1 MEDNIKWD
9 DDEPPVEG
17 TVAPFGPAYGQS
29 AFHPPPID
37 PEVEDLQG
45 SVVSYPAEDK
55 NAHGSKRTPG
65 ARRSVS
71 ALLLWQANQS
81 LTPLQRHDSLG
92 ADPPNRNSGL
102 ENFGSQG
109 WPPVKSALGPSR
121 TPSRQSR
128 QVNATPRAGMRSTS
142 RLANGMRPSSVAQS
156 DILVPN
162 VAISVRAP
170 SIMVD
175 RPPSAQSLVSL
186 APTDPEMRYALDH
199 PEASSPVASPP
210 QSVRSR
216 AELLPS
222 RKSHSFYREHV
233 GGGSAPNSPGP
244 VQHSRNPA
252 TYQAYGSGLRSRVG
266 SPLRQDLNLD
276 APPQAPSI
284 HAISARAPQT
294 PRGQPIR
301 PPSPPRQAIIQA
313 PPSPRRP
320 PIQSTSGP
328 GPRPLS
334 SSTKP
339 PPSPPP
345 KDNQVI
351 PAPPPPPPPVVRQF
365 QTPASQRTQYGPQK
379 PPELISTLRLRRVDP
394 SHLPPDWPL
403 PRESDVPP
411 TRQGA
416 TPHGTPRANRIKA
429 MSVRSGDDGRVRTI
443 AAEQDL
449 GDEHVQSHVHELTE
463 LDDHIIIHQP
473 GEAEHFDDWHSIDE
487 NADIANHMQ
496 EVYEIVDAEDEP
508 FVPPPEE
515 IGTIH
520 GASEEGDSTPKA
532 TNFELLPMD
541 IEIHP
546 PSERSP
552 PRAGSSLY
560 MVDENQLD
568 RVEDM
573 PERELIEMLKT
584 PRTGYTN
591 LHTDGGESVY
601 QGLNPHTLDMLGK
614 HHDEDLCILLQAVDD
629 ELQHPVVRKAVR
641 RAISSRLRNLGM
653 GDDYDVSCFDL
664 GVSIIVLTRTLQT
677 VKRDP
682 KLNAELHQY
691 AYGNSFGGHELP
703 DDAPEWAKTLD
714 AHVRELTETMKA
726 TQLKGN
732 GRDKSKRNKL
742 KYRGEDT
749 VTVDRT
755 EEEADRTTVTGFEGD
770 SLHPGQ
776 AVDEGGL
783 HYRPDTDI
791 DHAEGTYGDT
801 VRRGLMEESP
811 GGQIYEE
818 EIYKLRKRSGSPRS
832 QAIWEIEEERARGEL
847 PMDDMHD
854 GRGSEY
860 HNGDRRIARPNL
872 SDNPLSPNAIDSAVD
887 APDWL
892 TRFGIDPNEPPPWLK
907 VYQRLLNWAI
917 VWPFSEFDGALQS
930 CQRGEQVDEVAL
942 SIWTTQVYK
951 RYVRAQLTQY
961 PPRPTDKMF
970 VPPNLTDAI
979 NNAVYNGRHADAAGM
994 LRDLW
999 YPFGFSGSP
1008 RIILALGRHRREDNH
1023 WVAHRYAHPCM
1034 THNITDGHQ

>member
-1 MEDNIKWD
+1 
-9 DDEPPVEG
+9 
-17 TVAPFGPAYGQS
+17 
-29 AFHPPPID
+29 
-37 PEVEDLQG
+37 
-45 SVVSYPAEDK
+45 
-55 NAHGSKRTPG
+55 
-65 ARRSVS
+65 
-71 ALLLWQANQS
+71 
-81 LTPLQRHDSLG
+81 
-92 ADPPNRNSGL
+92 
-102 ENFGSQG
+102 
-109 WPPVKSALGPSR
+109 
-121 TPSRQSR
+121 
-128 QVNATPRAGMRSTS
+128 MRSAN
-142 RLANGMRPSSVAQS
+142 RLSNGMRPPSVAYS
-156 DILVPN
+156 DMQNAN

-170 SIMVD
+170 SVMVD
-175 RPPSAQSLVSL
+175 RPHSVVQSL
-186 APTDPEMRYALDH
+186 APTDPDMRYALNH
-199 PEASSPVASPP
+199 PEPSPPPASPA
-210 QSVRSR
+210 QSVHSR

-222 RKSHSFYREHV
+222 RKTHSFYRDHV
-233 GGGSAPNSPGP
+233 GTGSAPNSPGP

-266 SPLRQDLNLD
+266 SPLKQDISLES
-276 APPQAPSI
+276 PRSI
-284 HAISARAPQT
+284 HQSIRGPQT
-294 PRGQPIR
+294 PRAQPIQ
-301 PPSPPRQAIIQA
+301 PPSPPRQGISHALA
-313 PPSPRRP
+313 SPRHP
-320 PIQSTSGP
+320 PIRSPAGP
-328 GPRPLS
+328 ALRPLS
-334 SSTKP
+334 TSTKP

-345 KDNQVI
+345 KDNQFAL
-351 PAPPPPPPPVVRQF
+351 APPPPPPPVVRQF
-365 QTPASQRTQYGPQK
+365 QTPAHQRTQYGPQK

-394 SHLPPDWPL
+394 AHLPADWPSF
-403 PRESDVPP
+403 REGNQDVPP
-411 TRQGA
+411 THQGG
-416 TPHGTPRANRIKA
+416 TPHGTPRANRAKTV
-429 MSVRSGDDGRVRTI
+429 SVRSEDGDHIRTI
-443 AAEQDL
+443 EAQQDL

-463 LDDHIIIHQP
+463 LDDNIIIHQVGDTDP
-473 GEAEHFDDWHSIDE
+473 AGHYDDWNSADE

-496 EVYEIVDAEDEP
+496 EVYEIVDADDEP
-508 FVPPPEE
+508 FVPIPEE

-520 GASEEGDSTPKA
+520 GASEEEGDSTPKA
-532 TNFELLPMD
+532 ANLELLHMD

-560 MVDENQLD
+560 MVDEHQLD

-584 PRTGYTN
+584 PHTGYTN
-591 LHTDGGESVY
+591 LQTDGESVY

-641 RAISSRLRNLGM
+641 RAISTRLRSLGM
-653 GDDYDVSCFDL
+653 GDDYDVSRIDREMRIL
-664 GVSIIVLTRTLQT
+664 VLTGTFQT
-677 VKRDP
+677 VRRDP

-691 AYGNSFGGHELP
+691 AYGTSIGGQELP

-726 TQLKGN
+726 AQLKGS
-732 GRDKSKRNKL
+732 GRDKNKRNKL

-770 SLHPGQ
+770 SLHPGH

-783 HYRPDTDI
+783 HYRPDTDV
-791 DHAEGTYGDT
+791 DPADGTYGDT
-801 VRRGLMEESP
+801 IRRGPVEESP

-847 PMDDMHD
+847 PADDMHD
-854 GRGSEY
+854 GRGSDY
-860 HNGDRRIARPNL
+860 YNGDRRVARPNHG
-872 SDNPLSPNAIDSAVD
+872 DNPLSPNPIDSAVD

-892 TRFGIDPNEPPPWLK
+892 TRFGLDPNEPPPWLK

-961 PPRPTDKMF
+961 PPRPIDKMF

-1023 WVAHRYAHPCM
+1023 WVAHRCAHLCM
-1034 THNITDGHQ
+1034 TWNITNGHR